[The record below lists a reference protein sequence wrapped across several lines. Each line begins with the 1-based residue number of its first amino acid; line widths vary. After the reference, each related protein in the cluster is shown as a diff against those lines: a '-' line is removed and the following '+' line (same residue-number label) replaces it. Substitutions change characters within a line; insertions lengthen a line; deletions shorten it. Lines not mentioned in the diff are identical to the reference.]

1 MLPTVAAETIAM
13 KAREATVP
21 PLMEPAAV
29 KSSKSTAMKTAGMK
43 TAGMKPT
50 SMEATPAVT
59 ATVRSVGEA

>member
-43 TAGMKPT
+43 PT